1 MKWLPIKMN
10 FLPLIFQEIN
20 FVTEDYITTLN
31 KIRQKEKEL
40 GKEQK
45 NQKKFESDKK
55 SSEESPSKMDN
66 KLQEQTHS
74 EYELNKEKEK
84 EKAEIE
90 IEKENEEG
98 EEMEKLIKKYNA
110 LRSSISKRINELED
124 FYEDNIED
132 VRVSNFEKARLRL
145 KKLLMYS
152 YETINKVENSSYQK
166 NIFIRDENNHL
177 NKKITEDIKKKIIE
191 NNISLEKQMVKERK
205 KEEEKVKKK
214 LLGEEKQK
222 KVLNKRDNIKNNKR
236 LVKVKATGGFSTMT
250 DKARKSSVMSDS
262 EYYDGFDLD
271 EYNKSREIIFKIKL
285 KEDEYKLLLK
295 EKKNKGNISPY
306 LFK

>member
-84 EKAEIE
+84 TEIE
-90 IEKENEEG
+90 NEDN

-222 KVLNKRDNIKNNKR
+222 KVLNKRDNVKNNKR

>member
-84 EKAEIE
+84 TEIE
-90 IEKENEEG
+90 NEDN
-98 EEMEKLIKKYNA
+98 EEMEKLIKKYNG

-152 YETINKVENSSYQK
+152 YENINKIENSSYQK
-166 NIFIRDENNHL
+166 NIFIKDENNHL
-177 NKKITEDIKKKIIE
+177 NKKLTEDIKRKIIE
-191 NNISLEKQMVKERK
+191 NNISLEKQIVKERK
-205 KEEEKVKKK
+205 KEEEKAKKK
-214 LLGEEKQK
+214 L
-222 KVLNKRDNIKNNKR
+222 
-236 LVKVKATGGFSTMT
+236 
-250 DKARKSSVMSDS
+250 
-262 EYYDGFDLD
+262 
-271 EYNKSREIIFKIKL
+271 
-285 KEDEYKLLLK
+285 
-295 EKKNKGNISPY
+295 
-306 LFK
+306 

>member
-45 NQKKFESDKK
+45 NLKKFESDKK

-84 EKAEIE
+84 TEIE
-90 IEKENEEG
+90 NEDN